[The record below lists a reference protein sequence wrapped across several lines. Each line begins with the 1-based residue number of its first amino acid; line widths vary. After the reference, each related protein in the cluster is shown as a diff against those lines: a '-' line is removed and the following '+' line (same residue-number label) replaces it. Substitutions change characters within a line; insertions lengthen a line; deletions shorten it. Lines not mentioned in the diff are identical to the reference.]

1 LLQFHFIMKKNKKNV
16 TRKIKHPKPVIR
28 YIMPTPT
35 KAYEISG
42 KIIEEKEGWKVIHIY
57 GESYERGFAHGSLL
71 SDELQRIKDAMAFY
85 IQDQI
90 HVSLATYFQKSEKV
104 IAPILKKKF
113 PEYYREIDGIS
124 DGAKS
129 KGVDVSIEFLIG
141 WNSFMS
147 LYDLFLTGPKLKDKN
162 QRCSAFIATGDATE
176 NGDIVMAHNTHTD
189 FFTGQLFNII
199 LKITPMVGHEFIMQ
213 TMPGCIASCSDW
225 YISKSGIV
233 CCETTIADINYKPV
247 FGVPYFCRIR
257 EAIQHGNS
265 LDQCSK
271 IMLKENAGDYA
282 CSWLFGDLHT
292 GEIMLL
298 ELGLKEHN
306 MQKKKNGV
314 FYGMNSAIGEKLRK
328 TETNDVEFYDISSR
342 CGMRNFRLNQLL
354 NEEYYGKINVNS
366 AKKIIGD
373 HYDILLKKDSMN
385 QRVICK
391 HPELDPDAGY
401 KPYSSTDAKVVDSAM
416 AKDLHFW
423 GIFGSGCGKRNFNVK
438 KYVKEHPEYKLWGN
452 VLENMPN
459 RKWTKL

>member
-1 LLQFHFIMKKNKKNV
+1 MKKNK
-16 TRKIKHPKPVIR
+16 TRKIKHPKPIIR
-28 YIMPTPT
+28 YIMPNISLRNIT
-35 KAYEISG
+35 ISG
-42 KIIEEKEGWKVIHIY
+42 KIIEEKEGWKVLHIY

-71 SDELQRIKDAMAFY
+71 SVELQRVKDAMAFY

-90 HVSLATYFQKSEKV
+90 HVSLSKYFQKSEKV
-104 IAPILKKKF
+104 ITPILKKKF
-113 PEYYREIDGIS
+113 GEYYREIEGIS

-176 NGDIVMAHNTHTD
+176 NGDIIMAHNTHTD

-199 LKITPMVGHEFIMQ
+199 MKITPMSGHEFVMQ

-247 FGVPYFCRIR
+247 FGIPYFCRIR
-257 EAIQHGNS
+257 EAIQYGDS

-282 CSWLFGDLHT
+282 CSWLFGDLRT

-298 ELGLKEHN
+298 ELGLKQHN
-306 MQKKKNGV
+306 MEKKKNGV

-373 HYDILLKKDSMN
+373 HYDILLKKYSMN

-391 HPELDPDAGY
+391 HPELDPDAKY
-401 KPYSSTDAKVVDSAM
+401 KPYSSTDAKVMNSAM

-438 KYVKEHPEYKLWGN
+438 KYVQEHPEYKLWGN
-452 VLENMPN
+452 ILENMPN

>member
-1 LLQFHFIMKKNKKNV
+1 MKKNK

-28 YIMPTPT
+28 FIMPTPT
-35 KAYEISG
+35 EAYEISG
-42 KIIEEKEGWKVIHIY
+42 KIIEEVEGWKVLHIY

-71 SDELQRIKDAMAFY
+71 SVELQRIKDAMDFY

-90 HVSLATYFQKSEKV
+90 HVSLAKYLQKSEKV
-104 IAPILKKKF
+104 ITPILKKKF
-113 PEYYREIDGIS
+113 PEYYREIEGIS

-129 KGVDVSIEFLIG
+129 KGVDVSVEFLIG

-199 LKITPMVGHEFIMQ
+199 MKITPMSGHEFIMQ
-213 TMPGCIASCSDW
+213 TLPGCIASCSDW

-257 EAIQHGNS
+257 EAIQYGDS
-265 LDQCSK
+265 LNQCSK

-282 CSWLFGDLHT
+282 CSWLFGDLRT

-306 MQKKKNGV
+306 MEKKKNGV

-328 TETNDVEFYDISSR
+328 TETDDVEFYDISSR

-391 HPELDPDAGY
+391 HPELDPASGY
-401 KPYSSTDAKVVDSAM
+401 KPYSSTDAKVVNSAM

-423 GIFGSGCGKRNFNVK
+423 GIFGSGCGKRNFNIK
-438 KYVKEHPEYKLWGN
+438 KYVQEHPEYKQWGN